1 MRMRIYRNAS
11 IRVAIT
17 ASAIIGLSGAIS
29 AQDAQSV
36 PEADCSDCVDQ
47 TVLETDDSVK
57 TEADRV
63 LKHQTAIEFYWK
75 QMGITLPQDRARS
88 AKAINEM
95 SKEEFQHLLDGIETI
110 GGPKSVPL

>member
-1 MRMRIYRNAS
+1 MRMRIYRKGLISAVIS
-11 IRVAIT
+11 
-17 ASAIIGLSGAIS
+17 ASAVIGMSGAIS

-36 PEADCSDCVDQ
+36 PEADCSDCADQ

-57 TEADRV
+57 AGADRV

-88 AKAINEM
+88 AKAINDM